1 MKPIWKFRLLAL
13 LIVLI
18 VGTVS
23 IANLAADV
31 VRPTPPPVSA
41 LDKSPTG
48 PDAVSA
54 MALATMIAPFREDL
68 RAEEAAM
75 RAAAALSSDAPG
87 AAANGAARSA
97 VKAALRI
104 GPHDARMWLTL
115 ALLEARAHLSDGQIA
130 ESLKM
135 SYLTGPTQVELIP
148 ARLDLVSSINALG
161 DSDLQ
166 ELAASDVRAILTRF
180 AALRPLL
187 LKAYARAS
195 APGRQLLENSAKSVD
210 PAFAATMSGT
220 YLAVP

>member
-23 IANLAADV
+23 IANIAAEL

-41 LDKSPTG
+41 LDKSPPG
-48 PDAVSA
+48 PDAVSS

-75 RAAAALSSDAPG
+75 RAAAALSSNTPS
-87 AAANGAARSA
+87 AAANEAAQSS

-115 ALLEARAHLSDGQIA
+115 ALLQARAHLSDGQVA

-135 SYLTGPTQVELIP
+135 SYLTGPAQVELMP
-148 ARLDLVSSINALG
+148 ARLNLVSSINAVG

-180 AALRPLL
+180 AVLRPLL
-187 LKAYARAS
+187 VKAYASAS
-195 APGRQLLENSAKSVD
+195 APGRQLLENSAKAID
-210 PAFAATMSGT
+210 PAFAATLSGT
-220 YLAVP
+220 H